1 MLGHYL
7 AVLTPAQE
15 ERVLL
20 HEMMPGAF
28 ARDNSGA
35 RCLRGVVEDA
45 QMFWPAH
52 FTKPLC
58 AFHDPVPGFVA
69 WIYRDPQPWAGVK
82 KRHRFMDSG
91 IASRYDAMCERWGVV
106 VVNRCIR
113 MRVLNNQAWRLLKKP
128 AVAAG

>member
-1 MLGHYL
+1 VIGHYL
-7 AVLTPAQE
+7 NVLTPAQE
-15 ERVLL
+15 ERALL

-45 QMFWPAH
+45 RVIWPAH
-52 FTKPLC
+52 FSKPLC
-58 AFHDPVPGFVA
+58 AFRDPVPTMTS
-69 WIYRDPQPWAGVK
+69 WTYRQTDMWSLQK
-82 KRHRFMDSG
+82 KRHRFSDSG
-91 IASRYDAMCERWGVV
+91 VASRYDALCERFGVV